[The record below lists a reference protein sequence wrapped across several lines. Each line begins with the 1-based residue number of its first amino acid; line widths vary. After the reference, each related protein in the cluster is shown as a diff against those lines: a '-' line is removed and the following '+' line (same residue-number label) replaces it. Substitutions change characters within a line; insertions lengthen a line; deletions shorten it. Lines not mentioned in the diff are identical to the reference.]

1 MWTPDKYEAK
11 RAKKVLQVR
20 QLTKD
25 ERHVMNAIVN
35 AHQINGCLD
44 WFDRATLL
52 ALEEKY
58 KGQLAEL

>member
-35 AHQINGCLD
+35 AHQINGWL
-44 WFDRATLL
+44 DRATLM

>member
-44 WFDRATLL
+44 RATLM